1 MAAMGGDQ
9 RQMMEGAA
17 EDKFP
22 DGLRVL
28 AVDDDCVCLKVL
40 DNLLHGCKYHPTT
53 VTDAKTALKI
63 LRAGKE
69 KFDVVITDVRMQ
81 DMDSFKLLELIR
93 LEMDLPVIMLS
104 EDCDK
109 TAVTKGINHGACDY
123 LVKPVHTNEL
133 KNIWQHVERKR
144 KSEAIRHI
152 SGDDDDD
159 QRAQLGTAAKS
170 NDGANNDENKE
181 NTQASTTQKKPKV
194 GWTIELHTKFMEA
207 INQIGLYRAT
217 PKKILEMMNVDFL
230 TRQNVSSHL
239 QKYKLYLK
247 RVNPNPLGDSCV
259 RWNSFMNTQESFMQ
273 NHEHESWSVS
283 SGGIAS
289 WSPNHYGEAGHLG
302 QHTNTQSSMSMGSL
316 INGGRMPVYSVQQT
330 PYMGRFFGFNEHIVP
345 FIIPGNPSSILMLN
359 ANDSV
364 PMAPPQ
370 FVYSD
375 PITTLVV
382 GFGEHMAPLNI
393 ESNMGSVGMMLNG
406 RSAHGTGRTSVA
418 ETDMVNYG
426 RTSSALS
433 NHQTDGFVPLTQMHD
448 VGDASG
454 ILHVQEGTMDQQA
467 LGGQLNGINALS
479 SVGISNLL
487 NEDFIGEEAV
497 MDG

>member
-9 RQMMEGAA
+9 RPMMEGAA

-40 DNLLHGCKYHPTT
+40 DNLLHGCKYDPTT
-53 VTDAKTALKI
+53 VTDAKTAVKI
-63 LRAGKE
+63 LRSGKE

-109 TAVTKGINHGACDY
+109 KAVTVGINHGACDY

-159 QRAQLGTAAKS
+159 QRAQLGTAGKS
-170 NDGANNDENKE
+170 NDGANTDENKQ
-181 NTQASTTQKKPKV
+181 NTLASTTQKKPKV

-247 RVNPNPLGDSCV
+247 RVNPNPLGDACV
-259 RWNSFMNTQESFMQ
+259 RWNSFMNIQESFMH
-273 NHEHESWSVS
+273 NHEHERWVVS

-316 INGGRMPVYSVQQT
+316 INVGRMPVYLVPQT
-330 PYMGRFFGFNEHIVP
+330 PYMGRFSGFNEHIVP
-345 FIIPGNPSSILMLN
+345 SIIPGNPSSILMLN

-375 PITTLVV
+375 PITALAA
-382 GFGEHMAPLNI
+382 GFSEHMAPFNI

-406 RSAHGTGRTSVA
+406 RSAHGT
-418 ETDMVNYG
+418 
-426 RTSSALS
+426 
-433 NHQTDGFVPLTQMHD
+433 
-448 VGDASG
+448 
-454 ILHVQEGTMDQQA
+454 
-467 LGGQLNGINALS
+467 
-479 SVGISNLL
+479 
-487 NEDFIGEEAV
+487 
-497 MDG
+497 